1 MIVNIRSV
9 LVLGSGRMG
18 SGPAR
23 TSHGTGPAKWSSVTM
38 FPNQKKK
45 SIHPSC
51 FFWICSILIDR
62 LCGSRVQ
69 ATLAS
74 FLILSCTWSAHLR
87 SGSSIQQG
95 NLREVSRCMLFYMQH
110 RHWSINSEKLKK
122 NLDLGYVIHSWFSC
136 SEMHIHGYLRH
147 HWIHGCQP

>member
-23 TSHGTGPAKWSSVTM
+23 TSHGTGSGKMIISHHVPQS
-38 FPNQKKK
+38 KKK
-45 SIHPSC
+45 VNSSFM
-51 FFWICSILIDR
+51 FFLNLFHLIDR